1 MFRSIIV
8 ASLFAAA
15 ALPAQA
21 LDSSD
26 VLPAHINSPSV
37 RIGYISGIG
46 QKYTSDGSLMSL
58 TDVNSI
64 TFDSKKLISI
74 EPRVQQLISVLNQFG
89 QQQMGSAL
97 TLGTLHINI
106 DPSVNYYAPINA
118 YGITDKWT
126 IAVGV
131 PIIHY
136 RNNIALT
143 QEGSN
148 LAAIQGQAGG
158 ISPELDSAFDEL
170 RKGLVHSANEELAG
184 KGYKALQ
191 NVDTTFVGDIQ
202 LVSLYQIFNNK
213 RTALLTKTTFNLP
226 TGPKDDPDDL
236 TDLSDFGQTSVSEGA
251 VLTYMLTP
259 KFRLSGLLTGT
270 YGIPDK
276 IDKRVPTSAD
286 DALPDASTKEN
297 VNRQIGSSLS
307 LGASTMYWFS
317 QRWSAGVGFDVL
329 TKAADKYWG
338 AKSGSRYDLLESET
352 AQTSERVR
360 FGVTYDTISAYL
372 AKQTFMPAMVSY
384 TYSDTIAGVNIARQ
398 TIHELWLTMF
408 F

>member
-1 MFRSIIV
+1 M
-8 ASLFAAA
+8 
-15 ALPAQA
+15 AQA

-26 VLPAHINSPSV
+26 VLPSHINSPSV
-37 RIGYISGIG
+37 RIGSITGIG
-46 QKYTSDGSLMSL
+46 QKYTSSGSLMSL

-64 TFDSKKLISI
+64 TFDSKKLVSI
-74 EPRVQQLISVLNQFG
+74 EPRVQQLIAVLNQFG
-89 QQQMGSAL
+89 QQQMGNAL

-136 RNNIALT
+136 RNGISLS
-143 QEGSN
+143 QSGSN
-148 LAAIQGQAGG
+148 LDAIQRQAGG

-170 RKGLVHSANEELAG
+170 HAGLIQSAQKEIAG
-184 KGYKALQ
+184 KGYKPLQ
-191 NVDTTFVGDIQ
+191 NVDTTFVADTQ

-213 RTALLTKTTFNLP
+213 RTALLTKTTLNLP

-236 TDLSDFGQTSVSEGA
+236 TDLSDFGQTTISEGA
-251 VLTYMLTP
+251 VLTYMLMP
-259 KFRLSGLLTGT
+259 KLRVSGLLTGT

-276 IDKRVPTSAD
+276 IDKRVPTSPD
-286 DALPDASTKEN
+286 DSLPDISTKQN
-297 VNRQIGSSLS
+297 VNRQIGASVS
-307 LGASTMYWFS
+307 LGVSTMYWLS
-317 QRWSAGVGFDVL
+317 QRWSAGAGYDIM
-329 TKAADKYWG
+329 TKASDKYWG
-338 AKSGSRYDLLESET
+338 SRSGSRYDLLEADT
-352 AQTSERVR
+352 NQTSHRVR
-360 FGVTYDTISAYL
+360 FGVSYDTISAYL
-372 AKQTFMPAMVSY
+372 AKQSFMPAMISY

>member
-1 MFRSIIV
+1 MFRPFIV
-8 ASLFAAA
+8 ASLFVAAGLQA
-15 ALPAQA
+15 HA

-46 QKYTSDGSLMSL
+46 EKYTSNGSLMSL

-64 TFDSKKLISI
+64 TFDSKKLLSV

-89 QQQMGSAL
+89 QQQMGNAL
-97 TLGTLHINI
+97 TLGTLHIAI

-126 IAVGV
+126 VAVGV

-136 RNNIALT
+136 KNNIALT

-148 LAAIQGQAGG
+148 LDAIQHQAGG

-170 RKGLVHSANEELAG
+170 RKGLVQSAKDELAG
-184 KGYKALQ
+184 KGYKPIQ
-191 NVDTTFVGDIQ
+191 NVDTTFVGDVQ
-202 LVSLYQIFNNK
+202 LVSLYQVFNNK

-236 TDLSDFGQTSVSEGA
+236 TDLSDFGETSVSEGA

-259 KFRLSGLLTGT
+259 KLRLSGLLTGT

-286 DALPDASTKEN
+286 DSLPDASTKQN
-297 VNRQIGSSLS
+297 VNRQIGASVSV
-307 LGASTMYWFS
+307 GASSMYWFT
-317 QRWSAGVGFDVL
+317 QRWSAGVGFDVM

-338 AKSGSRYDLLESET
+338 SQSGSRYDLLESET

-360 FGVTYDTISAYL
+360 FGVSYDTISAYL
-372 AKQTFMPAMVSY
+372 AKQSFMPAMVSY
-384 TYSDTIAGVNIARQ
+384 SYSDTIAGVNIARQ

>member
-1 MFRSIIV
+1 MFRLAVV
-8 ASLFAAA
+8 ASFLMS
-15 ALPAQA
+15 AQAFA

-26 VLPAHINSPSV
+26 VLPSHINSPSV

-46 QKYTSDGSLMSL
+46 QKYTNNGSLMSL

-64 TFDSKKLISI
+64 TFDSKKLVSI

-89 QQQMGSAL
+89 QQQMGNAL

-131 PIIHY
+131 PIVHY
-136 RNNIALT
+136 KNKIGLT
-143 QEGSN
+143 QSGSN
-148 LAAIQGQAGG
+148 LDAIQKQAGG

-170 RKGLVHSANEELAG
+170 HAGLIQSAQKELSG
-184 KGYKALQ
+184 KGYKPLQ
-191 NVDTTFVGDIQ
+191 NVDTTFVADTQ

-213 RTALLTKTTFNLP
+213 RLALLTKTTFNLP

-236 TDLSDFGQTSVSEGA
+236 TDLSDFGQTTVSEGA
-251 VLTYMLTP
+251 VLTYMLLP
-259 KFRLSGLLTGT
+259 KLRVSGLLTGT
-270 YGIPDK
+270 YGVPDR
-276 IDKRVPTSAD
+276 IDKRVPTSPD
-286 DALPDASTKEN
+286 DSLPDISTKQN
-297 VNRQIGSSLS
+297 VNRQVGSSLS
-307 LGASTMYWFS
+307 LGVSTMYWFT
-317 QRWSAGVGFDVL
+317 QKWSAGAGYDII
-329 TKAADKYWG
+329 TKAADRYWG
-338 AKSGSRYDLLESET
+338 ERSGSRYDLLET
-352 AQTSERVR
+352 DTSQIAHKVR
-360 FGVTYDTISAYL
+360 FGVSFDTISAYL
-372 AKQTFMPAMVSY
+372 AKQAFMPAMITY

-398 TIHELWLTMF
+398 TVHELWLTMF